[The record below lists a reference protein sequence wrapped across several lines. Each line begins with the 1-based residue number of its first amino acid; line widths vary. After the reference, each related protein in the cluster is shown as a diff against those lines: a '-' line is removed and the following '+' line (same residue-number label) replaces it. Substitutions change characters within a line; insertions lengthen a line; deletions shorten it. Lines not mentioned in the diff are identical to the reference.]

1 MSFDNAISGIELT
14 LSLGSFPEVSLS
26 QTRRRRNEAKGDLD
40 DGIDP
45 AEEKRQRRLKAEL
58 ATQTTFALV
67 AEVYIQKMEREEKV
81 ARHPQEGALV
91 SRTSRWRRQPSD
103 RFGDAP

>member
-45 AEEKRQRRLKAEL
+45 AEEKRQRGLKAEL

-91 SRTSRWRRQPSD
+91 SRTPRRYRQTSD